1 MNPGMLQDLRYAFRN
16 LRHAPLFA
24 TVALLSLALGIGAN
38 TAIFTIADQ
47 VLLRPLPVAHA
58 AQLVHFTS
66 PGPQSGM
73 MWGMDRFSYLM
84 YRDLRDHNTSFDG
97 IAGRFPT
104 PLNFTHNNR
113 SERVNAEIVT
123 GTYFNTLGLS
133 TILGR
138 PLTPE
143 DDLLPAAQPVAV
155 LAYDFWRRR
164 FNGNPAILNQD
175 VLLNGYPIT
184 VVGIAAPGYHGL
196 DVGERTDLLVPTMM
210 KNQMTPTWQGLD
222 NRRVLWL
229 QLIGRLKPG
238 VSPKQASA
246 SLEPY
251 YHGVLIMEMQSIPFR
266 SQESRARFASKPLIF
281 EPASQGI
288 SDLPGIFQDPLL
300 ILFAIVAILLLI
312 ACANVANLQLARAV
326 ARQREIAVR
335 LAIGAGRWALVRQL
349 VAESLLLSLA
359 GGAIGVLLSWW
370 IASALLAGA
379 PGLPVS
385 AAPDPRVLA
394 FTFTLSILTGLV
406 FGLVPAWQATS
417 PQLALTLK
425 DQAGSVS
432 SNRSHVR
439 LRKALVVSQVA
450 LSLLMLIA
458 SALFT
463 RSLHNLKAVDLGF
476 LPDRLLSFTLDP
488 SLSGYTSTRNRRFAE
503 ELQTHLGTVPGV
515 RSAAIGLM
523 QIITGDQNLYSIS
536 IEGYQPGPDE
546 DMTPWFDF
554 VSPGYFQTL
563 AIPLIAGRD
572 FTPRDRTGAPRVAI
586 VNQVFARAYFK
597 DANPI
602 GQRFGLGGRSKGNE
616 IEIVGVVRPSKY
628 SRVDEKSNRVVYLC
642 NAQDEGPSSLT
653 AYVRA
658 TGDPKL
664 LFNAM
669 RREVAA
675 LDPTMPVNT
684 LRTMNDQID
693 QSLVTRRVMSYL
705 SAFFALLATLL
716 AAIGLYGVMAYSVVR
731 RTREIGIR
739 VALGAGRA
747 SLLTL
752 VMREVAILTAIGVA
766 IAIPASL
773 ALTRY
778 VRAQL
783 YGILPNDPL
792 SISLASLTLIA
803 VALLAGYIP
812 AERATRIDPIRALR
826 YE

>member
-1 MNPGMLQDLRYAFRN
+1 
-16 LRHAPLFA
+16 
-24 TVALLSLALGIGAN
+24 
-38 TAIFTIADQ
+38 
-47 VLLRPLPVAHA
+47 
-58 AQLVHFTS
+58 
-66 PGPQSGM
+66 
-73 MWGMDRFSYLM
+73 
-84 YRDLRDHNTSFDG
+84 
-97 IAGRFPT
+97 
-104 PLNFTHNNR
+104 
-113 SERVNAEIVT
+113 
-123 GTYFNTLGLS
+123 
-133 TILGR
+133 
-138 PLTPE
+138 
-143 DDLLPAAQPVAV
+143 
-155 LAYDFWRRR
+155 
-164 FNGNPAILNQD
+164 
-175 VLLNGYPIT
+175 
-184 VVGIAAPGYHGL
+184 
-196 DVGERTDLLVPTMM
+196 
-210 KNQMTPTWQGLD
+210 
-222 NRRVLWL
+222 
-229 QLIGRLKPG
+229 
-238 VSPKQASA
+238 
-246 SLEPY
+246 
-251 YHGVLIMEMQSIPFR
+251 
-266 SQESRARFASKPLIF
+266 
-281 EPASQGI
+281 
-288 SDLPGIFQDPLL
+288 
-300 ILFAIVAILLLI
+300 
-312 ACANVANLQLARAV
+312 
-326 ARQREIAVR
+326 
-335 LAIGAGRWALVRQL
+335 
-349 VAESLLLSLA
+349 
-359 GGAIGVLLSWW
+359 
-370 IASALLAGA
+370 
-379 PGLPVS
+379 
-385 AAPDPRVLA
+385 
-394 FTFTLSILTGLV
+394 
-406 FGLVPAWQATS
+406 
-417 PQLALTLK
+417 
-425 DQAGSVS
+425 
-432 SNRSHVR
+432 
-439 LRKALVVSQVA
+439 
-450 LSLLMLIA
+450 
-458 SALFT
+458 
-463 RSLHNLKAVDLGF
+463 
-476 LPDRLLSFTLDP
+476 
-488 SLSGYTSTRNRRFAE
+488 
-503 ELQTHLGTVPGV
+503 
-515 RSAAIGLM
+515 
-523 QIITGDQNLYSIS
+523 
-536 IEGYQPGPDE
+536 
-546 DMTPWFDF
+546 MTPWFDS

-628 SRVDEKSNRVVYLC
+628 SRVDEKFNRVVYLC